1 MSTEPSQVA
10 GRARPVS
17 GALLLCRAEPGSVI
31 PAARLLH
38 ERMLLAR
45 AGDDWSVLVPEG
57 GPWRSGTDPVDR
69 VANGWAVALT
79 VGVSWPVLALWWDGE
94 RAGFT
99 LAAGFRRPVGYV
111 WLADGTPA
119 GMEEAM
125 RTFAGRLGLDPVLDM
140 QALEELTKP
149 DSAADASAR
158 LSAVLAVL
166 TRAGVSLPPGLVP
179 GENADGLLEAAR
191 LQPDT
196 HRIEADGSG
205 GRSAA
210 GEKSAAGEDERGGQA
225 QEQTREQAQE
235 QTREQ
240 KQQREYEAREAD
252 RPEGTTDARHP
263 VLWPSRAGS
272 PSSVPAVP
280 ALALAQMAAGLPLAV
295 WGLRHHSGG
304 WIVAGTLLL
313 AHGALALASHTLT
326 HPRD

>member
-1 MSTEPSQVA
+1 M
-10 GRARPVS
+10 
-17 GALLLCRAEPGSVI
+17 LCRAEPGSVA

-45 AGDDWSVLVPEG
+45 AGDGWSVLVPEG
-57 GPWRSGTDPVDR
+57 GPWRSGTDPVER
-69 VANGWAVALT
+69 VVNGWAIALT

-94 RAGFT
+94 RTGFT

-119 GMEEAM
+119 GMEEALH
-125 RTFAGRLGLDPVLDM
+125 TFADRLGLDPVLDV
-140 QALEELTKP
+140 QALEGLTGP
-149 DSAADASAR
+149 DPAADGSAR
-158 LSAVLAVL
+158 LSGVLAVL
-166 TRAGVSLPPGLVP
+166 TRAGVSLPPGFVP
-179 GENADGLLEAAR
+179 GDHTDRLLEAAR

-196 HRIEADGSG
+196 HRIGVEGSE

-210 GEKSAAGEDERGGQA
+210 GGDGRGPRDRGRNREEAPRRVREQERRGAPEAGEPA
-225 QEQTREQAQE
+225 
-235 QTREQ
+235 
-240 KQQREYEAREAD
+240 
-252 RPEGTTDARHP
+252 RPERVTGAGPAAPRP
-263 VLWPSRAGS
+263 FRAGGP
-272 PSSVPAVP
+272 PSVTAAP

-313 AHGALALASHTLT
+313 AHGALALTGHALT

>member
-1 MSTEPSQVA
+1 MSTEPSQVT
-10 GRARPVS
+10 GRARPAS
-17 GALLLCRAEPGSVI
+17 GALLLCRAEPGSVV

-45 AGDDWSVLVPEG
+45 AGDAWSVLVPEG

-69 VANGWAVALT
+69 VVNGWAIALT

-125 RTFAGRLGLDPVLDM
+125 RTFADRLGLDPVLDM
-140 QALEELTKP
+140 QALEELTEP

-158 LSAVLAVL
+158 LSGVLAVL

-179 GENADGLLEAAR
+179 GGNADALLEAAR
-191 LQPDT
+191 LQPDA
-196 HRIEADGSG
+196 RLIGADGGG
-205 GRSAA
+205 GRSATD
-210 GEKSAAGEDERGGQA
+210 GDERR
-225 QEQTREQAQE
+225 TREQSRA
-235 QTREQ
+235 R
-240 KQQREYEAREAD
+240 QRAHEAGETA
-252 RPEGTTDARHP
+252 RPEGTTDAGP
-263 VLWPSRAGS
+263 SVLRPSRADG
-272 PSSVPAVP
+272 PLAVPAVP
-280 ALALAQMAAGLPLAV
+280 APALAQMAAGLPLVV
-295 WGLRHHSGG
+295 WGLRHRSGG

-313 AHGALALASHTLT
+313 VHGALTLASHTLT

>member
-1 MSTEPSQVA
+1 MSTEQSQVA

-17 GALLLCRAEPGSVI
+17 GALLLCRAEAGSVV

-45 AGDDWSVLVPEG
+45 AGEEWSVLVPEG

-69 VANGWAVALT
+69 VVNGWAIALT

-94 RAGFT
+94 RAGLT
-99 LAAGFRRPVGYV
+99 LATGFRRPVGYV

-140 QALEELTKP
+140 QALNELTEP

-158 LSAVLAVL
+158 LSGVLAVL
-166 TRAGVSLPPGLVP
+166 TRAGVSLPPGLAP

-196 HRIEADGSG
+196 RRIEADGSSGKDEDG
-205 GRSAA
+205 G
-210 GEKSAAGEDERGGQA
+210 KSATGGDERRDRAQA
-225 QEQTREQAQE
+225 QEQQAQE
-235 QTREQ
+235 Q
-240 KQQREYEAREAD
+240 QREYGAGAMD
-252 RPEGTTDARHP
+252 RPGGTTGARHP
-263 VLWPSRAGS
+263 APRPSRAGGPS
-272 PSSVPAVP
+272 PVPAVP
-280 ALALAQMAAGLPLAV
+280 VLALVQMAAGLPLAV
-295 WGLRHHSGG
+295 WGLRHRSGG

-313 AHGALALASHTLT
+313 AHGTVTLTTHTLT

>member
-10 GRARPVS
+10 GRARPVP
-17 GALLLCRAEPGSVI
+17 GALLLCRAEPGSVV

-69 VANGWAVALT
+69 VVNGWAVALT

-99 LAAGFRRPVGYV
+99 LAIGFRHPVGYV

-125 RTFAGRLGLDPVLDM
+125 RTFGGRLGLDPVLDM
-140 QALEELTKP
+140 QALEELTEP
-149 DSAADASAR
+149 DSAADAFAR
-158 LSAVLAVL
+158 LSGVLAVL

-196 HRIEADGSG
+196 RRIEADGSG
-205 GRSAA
+205 EESTAGERSAT
-210 GEKSAAGEDERGGQA
+210 GGGERGGQ
-225 QEQTREQAQE
+225 TRE

-240 KQQREYEAREAD
+240 KQRREYGAREAD
-252 RPEGTTDARHP
+252 RPGGATGAGHP

-272 PSSVPAVP
+272 PSSMPAVP
-280 ALALAQMAAGLPLAV
+280 VLALVQMAAGLPLAV
-295 WGLRHHSGG
+295 WGLRHRSGG

>member
-1 MSTEPSQVA
+1 MRKGELSYGVTMSTEQSQVA
-10 GRARPVS
+10 GRARPVP
-17 GALLLCRAEPGSVI
+17 GALLLCRAEAGSVV

-38 ERMLLAR
+38 ERMLLSR
-45 AGDDWSVLVPEG
+45 AGDEWSVLVPEG

-69 VANGWAVALT
+69 VVHGWAIALT

-99 LAAGFRRPVGYV
+99 LAAGFRSPVGYV

-140 QALEELTKP
+140 QALDELTKP
-149 DSAADASAR
+149 DSAADAAAR
-158 LSAVLAVL
+158 LSGVLAVL

-196 HRIEADGSG
+196 RRIEADGSSEKDG
-205 GRSAA
+205 NVEGDGS
-210 GEKSAAGEDERGGQA
+210 GEEDESGMSA
-225 QEQTREQAQE
+225 T
-235 QTREQ
+235 
-240 KQQREYEAREAD
+240 D
-252 RPEGTTDARHP
+252 RPDGISAPRHP
-263 VLWPSRAGS
+263 APRPSRAGG
-272 PSSVPAVP
+272 PPSVPAVP
-280 ALALAQMAAGLPLAV
+280 AVVPVPALAQMAAGLPLAV
-295 WGLRHHSGG
+295 WGLRHRSGG
-304 WIVAGTLLL
+304 WIVAGALLF
-313 AHGALALASHTLT
+313 AHGAVTLADHTLT